1 MVSYATSVPLS
12 TEDKE
17 SGKSLESTK
26 LFNKAKSETGFTY
39 QVNNVR

>member
-26 LFNKAKSETGFTY
+26 LFNRAKTETRFTY

>member
-12 TEDKE
+12 IEDKE

-26 LFNKAKSETGFTY
+26 LFNRAKTETGFTY